1 MRRGD
6 AIAAVVVGGLV
17 MVLEMLNTRTNHPG
31 QFFTHTGQGY
41 MIARA
46 VNSPSCK
53 LLYDMYHQQI
63 TEGNLIPNID
73 AAWSELSIA
82 KADGFSGTVSYTKAL
97 GLITSARTMQTVEN
111 FDACYNQAKDA
122 RFYIRESRKGQ

>member
-1 MRRGD
+1 MPFAKIILISSIV
-6 AIAAVVVGGLV
+6 AITATVSACAGKTQYRSACAQ
-17 MVLEMLNTRTNHPG
+17 E
-31 QFFTHTGQGY
+31 
-41 MIARA
+41 
-46 VNSPSCK
+46 
-53 LLYDMYHQQI
+53 
-63 TEGNLIPNID
+63 ID

-111 FDACYNQAKDA
+111 FDNCYNHAKDA

>member
-1 MRRGD
+1 MSVSK
-6 AIAAVVVGGLV
+6 IVFV
-17 MVLEMLNTRTNHPG
+17 
-31 QFFTHTGQGY
+31 
-41 MIARA
+41 
-46 VNSPSCK
+46 SS
-53 LLYDMYHQQI
+53 LLMSALLLSACAGKTQYRSACDQ
-63 TEGNLIPNID
+63 ELD

-111 FDACYNQAKDA
+111 FDNCYNQAKDA

>member
-1 MRRGD
+1 MPTSSIIPICILLLLGTSLS
-6 AIAAVVVGGLV
+6 ACAGK
-17 MVLEMLNTRTNHPG
+17 T
-31 QFFTHTGQGY
+31 QFRSACDQE
-41 MIARA
+41 I
-46 VNSPSCK
+46 
-53 LLYDMYHQQI
+53 
-63 TEGNLIPNID
+63 E

-97 GLITSARTMQTVEN
+97 GLITTARTMQTVEN

>member
-1 MRRGD
+1 MPTSRIILISSLLALGICLS
-6 AIAAVVVGGLV
+6 ACAGK
-17 MVLEMLNTRTNHPG
+17 T
-31 QFFTHTGQGY
+31 QFRSACDQ
-41 MIARA
+41 
-46 VNSPSCK
+46 
-53 LLYDMYHQQI
+53 
-63 TEGNLIPNID
+63 EID

-82 KADGFSGTVSYTKAL
+82 KADGFSGTISYTKAL

>member
-1 MRRGD
+1 MSATRNVHFC
-6 AIAAVVVGGLV
+6 ALLLIALTLSACAGKTQYRNACASEV
-17 MVLEMLNTRTNHPG
+17 
-31 QFFTHTGQGY
+31 
-41 MIARA
+41 
-46 VNSPSCK
+46 
-53 LLYDMYHQQI
+53 
-63 TEGNLIPNID
+63 D

-111 FDACYNQAKDA
+111 FDNCYTQAKDA